1 MYIKITNESKLFKW
15 DHKRIMKIF
24 LLTLNIVVTAI
35 ACILGYFLFQSTK
48 LSESV
53 EYEKLNPS
61 KSLVLQIIKQPK
73 NVFGDFKYFFGAK
86 LPKSEVAFVRKY
98 SPVLETEK
106 DNFEKIEDVT
116 ECGNDTYVLTL
127 KTGETLM
134 YKKFTIFDLESKVVD
149 EKILKACKRGRS

>member
-1 MYIKITNESKLFKW
+1 MYLKITNESKLFKW

-73 NVFGDFKYFFGAK
+73 NVFGDFKIF
-86 LPKSEVAFVRKY
+86 
-98 SPVLETEK
+98 LEL
-106 DNFEKIEDVT
+106 NFQ
-116 ECGNDTYVLTL
+116 
-127 KTGETLM
+127 
-134 YKKFTIFDLESKVVD
+134 KV
-149 EKILKACKRGRS
+149 KWRL

>member
-1 MYIKITNESKLFKW
+1 
-15 DHKRIMKIF
+15 MKIF
-24 LLTLNIVVTAI
+24 LLVLNIIVTAT
-35 ACILGYFLFQSTK
+35 ACVLGYFLFQSTK
-48 LSESV
+48 LNESV

-73 NVFGDFKYFFGAK
+73 NVFGGFRYFFGAK
-86 LPKSEVAFVRKY
+86 LPKGEVAFVKKY

-127 KTGETLM
+127 KAGETFL

-149 EKILKACKRGRS
+149 EKALKACKRGRG